1 MGKKGKSIDGLS
13 GGVKPQKMEM
23 KRPVTPSKNRVANT
37 VILKNP
43 KTVDQ
48 KVGLAP
54 APKNSKNPAKTSDFL
69 KPIQS
74 YDFDFNEE
82 DLKKDRRGKKKSQF
96 KDGKKKKGW
105 KNWSKKRKVL
115 TIVGAALLT
124 LIIGLAIWLQILIA
138 SLTNGNSGLFDSLNW
153 WDDGIALKK
162 DKNNRT
168 NIVLFGTSG
177 YDMQGSDGDTEHDGS
192 QLTDSIMV
200 VSLDQDTKDVAML
213 SLPRDLKV
221 SQGCAAGKI
230 NEIYWCNNQ
239 DGQHE
244 IEGATALNS
253 EIQKI
258 LNLEIHYYVHSDW
271 SAIIDVVNA
280 LGGITVTLDE
290 DIADPMTNTYITA
303 NAPTLINGDQAL
315 GLARA
320 RHGTVGGDFSRGAS
334 QQKIL
339 VAIEQK
345 LLEQGLNL
353 SNAFQMINTI
363 GDNVRMN
370 FKTDEIKRLVK
381 IFKEFDPQNLRQV
394 PLTNTQDNKDYV
406 TTATLNG
413 ISYVVPSA
421 GIDKYTEIQEYLSRM
436 FSSDPAKREGAN
448 IMVLNGSQT
457 AGIASTERDKL
468 TKDQL
473 KVGYVGD
480 APSSEYTGTI
490 IYAVNDNNPGTKSL
504 LESRYGVQVQSAEN
518 IPKGIITDGYDFVII
533 LGNPKTDN

>member
-1 MGKKGKSIDGLS
+1 MSKKGKSIDGLS
-13 GGVKPQKMEM
+13 GGKPTQKMGI
-23 KRPVTPSKNRVANT
+23 KRPTVQSKNQVANT
-37 VILKNP
+37 LTSKRP
-43 KTVDQ
+43 KTVDR

-54 APKNSKNPAKTSDFL
+54 TPAPSKKKGDANDFL
-69 KPIQS
+69 KPLQS
-74 YDFDFNEE
+74 YDFDLNED
-82 DLKKDRRGKKKSQF
+82 DLKKGRRQKNQFKGGKKKR
-96 KDGKKKKGW
+96 GW
-105 KNWSKKRKVL
+105 KNWSKKRKIL
-115 TIVGAALLT
+115 TIVGAVLLA

-153 WDDGIALKK
+153 WDDGIALKR

-177 YDMQGSDGDTEHDGS
+177 YDMQGSEGDGEHDGS

-221 SQGCAAGKI
+221 TEGCAAGKI

-244 IEGATALNS
+244 IQGATALNS
-253 EIQKI
+253 EIQEI
-258 LNLEIHYYVHSDW
+258 LDLEIHYYVHSDW
-271 SAIIDVVNA
+271 AAIIEVVNA

-290 DIADPMTNTYITA
+290 DIADPMTNTYIPA
-303 NAPTLINGDQAL
+303 NTPTLINGDQAL

-320 RHGTVGGDFSRGAS
+320 RHGTIGGDFSRGAS

-353 SNAFQMINTI
+353 SNALQMVNTI

-413 ISYVVPSA
+413 ISYVIPSA
-421 GIDKYTEIQEYLSRM
+421 GIDNYTEIQEYLTRM

-457 AGIASTERDKL
+457 AGLASTERDKL
-468 TKDQL
+468 TKDHL

-490 IYAVNDNNPGTKSL
+490 IYALNDIKPGTKAL

-518 IPKGIITDGYDFVII
+518 VPKGIITDGYDFVII